1 MILHRLSLHN
11 RGRRGLTLVETIVV
25 IFVFS
30 MLTLT
35 ITQLLT
41 GGIQAWKR
49 GNTRMK
55 LRADAREA
63 LDQIQADFRQC
74 SGVGVGV
81 ITPSA
86 AGAPSATLQFSR
98 YDNTGNGATK
108 IITYTINSAARTL
121 TRQEGTDTSVLAEN
135 VVDIDPRDNAPKSY
149 FQWQDSGL
157 TTMGVHLYLV
167 QDAAVQLLNAG
178 ASQSLESI
186 TMHSGA
192 YWAGQGPSN
201 TATNRVPVSVVT
213 PASLLDPRMPLR
225 ISLPR

>member
-1 MILHRLSLHN
+1 MTLRRLSHVG
-11 RGRRGLTLVETIVV
+11 RGRRGLTLIETIVV

-30 MLTLT
+30 LLTLT

-63 LDQIQADFRQC
+63 VDQIQADFRQC

-86 AGAPSATLQFSR
+86 AGAPSSTLQFSR
-98 YDNTGNGATK
+98 YDNTGTGATK

-121 TRQEGTDTSVLAEN
+121 TRQEGTDVTVLAEN
-135 VVDIDPRDNAPKSY
+135 VVDIDPRDSARKSY

-157 TTMGVHLYLV
+157 TTMGIHLYLV

-178 ASQSLESI
+178 ASQSLESV

-192 YWAGQGPSN
+192 YWAGQGPSI
-201 TATNRVPVSVVT
+201 TSPNRVPVSVVT
-213 PASLLDPRMPLR
+213 PASLRDPRPPFRL
-225 ISLPR
+225 SLPR

>member
-1 MILHRLSLHN
+1 M
-11 RGRRGLTLVETIVV
+11 V

-41 GGIQAWKR
+41 GGIRAWTR

-63 LDQIQADFRQC
+63 VDQIQADFRQC
-74 SGVGVGV
+74 SAVGVGV

-86 AGAPSATLQFSR
+86 AGAPSSTLQFSR
-98 YDNTGNGATK
+98 YDNTGTGTTK

-121 TRQEGTDTSVLAEN
+121 TRQEGTDTTVIAEN
-135 VVDIDPRDNAPKSY
+135 VVDIDPRDNNRKSY
-149 FQWQDSGL
+149 FQWEDSAL
-157 TTMGVHLYLV
+157 TTMGIHLYLV
-167 QDAAVQLLNAG
+167 QDATVQLTSAS
-178 ASQSLESI
+178 ASQSLESV
-186 TMHSGA
+186 TMNSGA

-213 PASLLDPRMPLR
+213 PASLIDPRTPLHLR
-225 ISLPR
+225 PTRGDGSAFPFPILK